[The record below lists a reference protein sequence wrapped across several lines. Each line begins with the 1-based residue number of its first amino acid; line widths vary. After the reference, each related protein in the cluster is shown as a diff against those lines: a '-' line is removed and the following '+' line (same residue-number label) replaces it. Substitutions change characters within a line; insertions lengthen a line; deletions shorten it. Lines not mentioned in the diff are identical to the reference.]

1 MPLELAFSVLE
12 KPFLVL
18 WRVYCLPVQMA
29 FRTYAAKDPVKCFYD
44 LIHSPQ
50 QQLWG
55 GAIIVLISELR
66 KLRVKKF
73 SSVPKVTEVL

>member
-1 MPLELAFSVLE
+1 
-12 KPFLVL
+12 
-18 WRVYCLPVQMA
+18 MA

-55 GAIIVLISELR
+55 GAIIVLISEMR

-73 SSVPKVTEVL
+73 SNVPKVTEVL